1 MPRNSR
7 NGSKAKENPD
17 VKAYTALSACLLLAS
32 VSASAQIYT
41 WVDDEGVTHYSDQ
54 PLAEEARR
62 TDIDS
67 GDTNADAARANLA
80 ASIALRD
87 EQSKRFYEQRSGD
100 DAAAA
105 LTPEQLEY
113 HRKSCEAARTK
124 MNEFA
129 QARRLYKLADDGS
142 KIYLEEDEIL
152 AARAEVQSAIT
163 EHCQYG
169 G

>member
-1 MPRNSR
+1 
-7 NGSKAKENPD
+7 
-17 VKAYTALSACLLLAS
+17 
-32 VSASAQIYT
+32 
-41 WVDDEGVTHYSDQ
+41 
-54 PLAEEARR
+54 
-62 TDIDS
+62 
-67 GDTNADAARANLA
+67 
-80 ASIALRD
+80 
-87 EQSKRFYEQRSGD
+87 
-100 DAAAA
+100 
-105 LTPEQLEY
+105 
-113 HRKSCEAARTK
+113 